1 MGISRGKEYEKLEEN
16 LNKVLTITQLLSSDF
31 ENGTNLIRE

>member
-1 MGISRGKEYEKLEEN
+1 MGISRGKEYEKLEKN

-31 ENGTNLIRE
+31 ENGTIRE